1 MIFLNTINVT
11 ALSGIIS
18 PTNLGTGSGGSTKF
32 LREDGTFQNVSG
44 SSSALS
50 GLSDVTI
57 TNLKNQQSLVYNTT
71 TSKWE
76 NNWRWFDYVLGKTS
90 LLQIPV
96 AGGTVHE
103 MSYTGTIEKRYRFVP
118 EPYDAS
124 TDIIYKNYTANVLL
138 TPLANK
144 LINI

>member
-32 LREDGTFQNVSG
+32 LREDGSFQNIAGGG
-44 SSSALS
+44 SSVSTL
-50 GLSDVTI
+50 GDVVI
-57 TNLKNQQSLVYNTT
+57 TNLQDQQSLIYNIS

-76 NNWRWFDYVLGKTS
+76 NDWRWFDYVLGKTS
-90 LLQIPV
+90 LVQLPV

-118 EPYDAS
+118 EPYDPS
-124 TDIIYKNYTANVLL
+124 TDIIYKNYTSNVLL